1 MSKSYWDSLSIRQKL
16 RFYFMRPFWRMGYAL
31 DGIKL
36 GLGGV
41 DIRDEYFRQER
52 DLAGLHREN
61 IQLHRENIQLHAALE
76 REVETNLHLSS
87 ELKKMEDHN
96 IVLDFEN
103 KDFISRIGSLSE
115 TIEEELHA

>member
-1 MSKSYWDSLSIRQKL
+1 
-16 RFYFMRPFWRMGYAL
+16 MGYAL

-52 DLAGLHREN
+52 DLAG
-61 IQLHRENIQLHAALE
+61 LHRENIQLHAALE